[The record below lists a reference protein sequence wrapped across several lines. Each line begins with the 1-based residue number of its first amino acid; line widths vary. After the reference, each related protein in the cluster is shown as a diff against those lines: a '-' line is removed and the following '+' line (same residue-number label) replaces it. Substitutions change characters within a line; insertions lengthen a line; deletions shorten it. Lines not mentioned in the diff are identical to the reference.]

1 VSVREWAL
9 ITFTILAQ
17 MSVGSF
23 VILGILH
30 FLAARKS
37 SVEAADRLSDRALLA
52 IGPVLILGML
62 ASFAHL
68 GNPLNAPRAVV
79 NLGASWLS
87 REIFFGVLFAIL
99 GGVFALMQ
107 WRKIATFQLR
117 QVIAWIAALVGLV
130 LVYSMAMVYMLETQ
144 PVWNTFAT
152 PVIFFSATILLGAL
166 AVGAALVANYAY
178 VMRKDPSCAE
188 AQCILLRDAVRWI
201 SIVSIV
207 VMGVE
212 LVVIPLHLA
221 YLANSAVPE
230 AVTSAGLMF
239 GQFGAVFALRLALVF
254 IGAGLFALFLYRL
267 ALSPGQEKTL
277 GNVVYGAFALVLVAE
292 VMGRFLFY
300 VTQVQVGL

>member
-1 VSVREWAL
+1 VREWAL

>member
-1 VSVREWAL
+1 VNLREWAL
-9 ITFTILAQ
+9 IAFTILAQ

-23 VILGILH
+23 VVLGVIH
-30 FLAARKS
+30 YIATRKS
-37 SVEAADRLSDRALLA
+37 GMEAADRLSDRALLT
-52 IGPVLILGML
+52 IGPVLVLGML

-68 GNPLNAPRAVV
+68 GNPLNAPRAVA
-79 NLGASWLS
+79 NLGMSWLS
-87 REIFFGVLFAIL
+87 REIFFGVLFVIF

-107 WRKIATFQLR
+107 WRKIASFQLR
-117 QVIAWIAALVGLV
+117 RIIAGVAALIGLA
-130 LVYSMAMVYMLETQ
+130 LVYSMGMVYMLETQ

-152 PVIFFSATILLGAL
+152 PVMFFAATFLLGAL
-166 AVGAALVANYAY
+166 AVGAAFVATYAY

-188 AQCILLRDAVRWI
+188 TQCVLLRDAVRWI
-201 SIVSIV
+201 SFVSIL

-221 YLANSAVPE
+221 YLANSGVPE
-230 AVTSAGLMF
+230 AVTSAALMF

-254 IGAGLFALFLYRL
+254 IGAGLFAVFLYRL

-277 GNVVYGAFALVLVAE
+277 GNLVYGAFALVLVAE

-300 VTQVQVGL
+300 VTQVQIGL